1 MRPRHFIG
9 LLIFGISGFFIVW
22 HPAAAE
28 FNERSRIAII
38 IDDMGNSLEIGAAAI
53 GLPGNITYSFLPF
66 ALHSRRL
73 ALMASHHGKEIMLH
87 APMQALSEKPIG
99 AGGLTV
105 SLDRNEVVRRFSAQ
119 LAAVPGISGVNNH
132 MGSALT
138 RDPVTM
144 GWLMKVLA
152 RKPDALYFVDSVTTD
167 HSVAKKVAD
176 AHRVP
181 ALSRDVFLDHVNS
194 LVKIQEQ
201 FELLI
206 SIAKRRGYA
215 VAIGH
220 PRVNTLRILRE
231 KLSDLDR
238 IGVELVP
245 VSALLPQYPIPR
257 TFSVEQRKLPVQIA
271 EQKAIEPLKTR
282 QQKPI
287 RIRSIPLKSSVQA
300 VSEKLRVRE
309 FDLF

>member
-1 MRPRHFIG
+1 M
-9 LLIFGISGFFIVW
+9 SGFFIAL

-28 FNERSRIAII
+28 LNERSRIAII
-38 IDDMGNSLEIGAAAI
+38 MDDMGNSLETGTAAI

-73 ALMASHHGKEIMLH
+73 ALLASRRGKEIMLH
-87 APMQALSEKPIG
+87 APMQALSDKPMG

-144 GWLMKVLA
+144 GWLMEVLA

-181 ALSRDVFLDHVNS
+181 ALSRDVFLDHEGS
-194 LVKIQEQ
+194 KIKIRAQ

-206 SIAKRRGYA
+206 SIAKRRGHA

-220 PRVNTLRILRE
+220 PRVNTLKVLRE

-245 VSALLPQYPIPR
+245 VSALLAQYPSPR
-257 TFSVEQRKLPVQIA
+257 AFPVKQRKLPVQIV
-271 EQKAIEPLKTR
+271 EQKAMEPLKRR
-282 QQKPI
+282 QHKPI
-287 RIRSIPLKSSVQA
+287 RIRAIPLKPSVQIA
-300 VSEKLRVRE
+300 NDKIKVRE

>member
-1 MRPRHFIG
+1 M
-9 LLIFGISGFFIVW
+9 SGFFIAW

-28 FNERSRIAII
+28 LNESSRIAII
-38 IDDMGNSLEIGAAAI
+38 MDDMGNSLETGTAAI

-73 ALMASHHGKEIMLH
+73 ALLASRRGKEIMLH
-87 APMQALSEKPIG
+87 APMQALSDKPMG
-99 AGGLTV
+99 SGGLTV

-144 GWLMKVLA
+144 GWLMEALA

-181 ALSRDVFLDHVNS
+181 ALSRDVFLDHEDS
-194 LVKIQEQ
+194 KIKIRAQ
-201 FELLI
+201 FELLV

-220 PRVNTLRILRE
+220 PRVNTLKVLRE

-245 VSALLPQYPIPR
+245 VSALLAQYPSPR
-257 TFSVEQRKLPVQIA
+257 AFPVKQRKLPVQIV
-271 EQKAIEPLKTR
+271 EQKAMEPLKTR
-282 QQKPI
+282 QHKPI
-287 RIRSIPLKSSVQA
+287 RIRAIPLKPSVQTA
-300 VSEKLRVRE
+300 NDKIQIRE

>member
-9 LLIFGISGFFIVW
+9 LLIVGMSGFFIVW
-22 HPAAAE
+22 HPAVAE
-28 FNERSRIAII
+28 LKERSRIAII
-38 IDDMGNSLEIGAAAI
+38 IDDMGNSLELGAAAI

-73 ALMASHHGKEIMLH
+73 ALLAARHGKEVMLH
-87 APMQALSEKPIG
+87 APMQALSKKPMG

-105 SLDRNEVVRRFSAQ
+105 SLDRNEVVHRFSAQ

-144 GWLMKVLA
+144 GWLMEALA
-152 RKPDALYFVDSVTTD
+152 RKPNALYFVDSVTTD

-194 LVKIQEQ
+194 EVNIREQ

-220 PRVNTLRILRE
+220 PRVNTLKILRE

-245 VSALLPQYPIPR
+245 VSELLPQYPIPR
-257 TFSVEQRKLPVQIA
+257 TFPVKQRKQPVQIA
-271 EQKAIEPLKTR
+271 EQKALEPLKTR
-282 QQKPI
+282 RLESI
-287 RIRSIPLKSSVQA
+287 RIRPMPLKSSAQTA
-300 VSEKLRVRE
+300 SDKIQVRE

>member
-9 LLIFGISGFFIVW
+9 LLIFGMSGFFIVW
-22 HPAAAE
+22 HPSAAE
-28 FNERSRIAII
+28 LNERSRIAII
-38 IDDMGNSLEIGAAAI
+38 MDDMGNSLEIGTAAI

-66 ALHSRRL
+66 AMHSRRL
-73 ALMASHHGKEIMLH
+73 ALLASRHGKEIMLH
-87 APMQALSEKPIG
+87 APMQALSDKPMG
-99 AGGLTV
+99 SGGLTV

-119 LAAVPGISGVNNH
+119 LVAVPGISGVNNH

-144 GWLMKVLA
+144 GWLMEALA

-194 LVKIQEQ
+194 EVKIREQ

-206 SIAKRRGYA
+206 STAKRRGYA

-220 PRVNTLRILRE
+220 PRVNTLKVLRE
-231 KLSDLDR
+231 RLSDLDR

-257 TFSVEQRKLPVQIA
+257 TFPVKQRQLPVQIA
-271 EQKAIEPLKTR
+271 EQKAMEPLKTR
-282 QQKPI
+282 KYGAI
-287 RIRSIPLKSSVQA
+287 RIRPISSKPNFQTA
-300 VSEKLRVRE
+300 SDKLLIRE